1 MKELKERV
9 SYLQGLSEGLDVQN
23 NTREGRIINGLIE
36 VLGDVVNSLDDLWD
50 AHRELETYM
59 EAIDEDLYELEGDM
73 YDGEYEDLDEETG
86 VEVTCPKCNESV
98 YFTPDVLEEDDVV
111 EVTCPTCNEVVFV
124 NDGSFDLQPEV
135 IEPDINNGESSR
147 TNIVD
152 I

>member
-36 VLGDVVNSLDDLWD
+36 VLGDMVNSLDDLWD

-73 YDGEYEDLDEETG
+73 YDGEYGDLDEEAV
-86 VEVTCPKCNESV
+86 VEVMCPKCNEPV
-98 YFTPDVLEEDDVV
+98 FFTPDVLEEDSVV

-124 NDGSFDLQPEV
+124 NDGSFDFQPEV
-135 IEPDINNGESSR
+135 IEPDVNNGESSR